1 MSRIESRENPIHGQL
16 QQQSVESAEPAIAD
30 ERAGGS
36 SAAHALEAREN
47 SIHAASAA
55 RAAAFEP
62 TIADERAAREVP
74 EEDSIR
80 RDASTLERQPSA
92 ACHFA
97 LAVVVS
103 IVTMSVT
110 CRSIMNQTPPRFKKQ
125 GCHLKRQLLKVLE
138 VGSSKRLYTPAAAAV

>member
-30 ERAGGS
+30 ERAGG

-62 TIADERAAREVP
+62 TIADERAAREVA

-92 ACHFA
+92 AFHFA

-125 GCHLKRQLLKVLE
+125 RCHLKRY
-138 VGSSKRLYTPAAAAV
+138 S